1 MFTITS
7 IISLVIVCATV
18 INLEVKTFVFCSR
31 DANFVLLGQYHKFSN
46 AKLKCLTNSNA
57 KLKCLTNCWIL
68 ITLFHP
74 NQLVRF
80 LAENFSK
87 HSRRAALFLPAVVR
101 WQLLWQRAAA
111 MRLTLQLK
119 LR

>member
-1 MFTITS
+1 M
-7 IISLVIVCATV
+7 
-18 INLEVKTFVFCSR
+18 
-31 DANFVLLGQYHKFSN
+31 LLH
-46 AKLKCLTNSNA
+46 L
-57 KLKCLTNCWIL
+57 
-68 ITLFHP
+68 

-111 MRLTLQLK
+111 MLLTLPLK
-119 LR
+119 LH

>member
-1 MFTITS
+1 
-7 IISLVIVCATV
+7 
-18 INLEVKTFVFCSR
+18 VKLK
-31 DANFVLLGQYHKFSN
+31 LLFSVQEMLILLRLHHKFSN
-46 AKLKCLTNSNA
+46 VKPKCPTSRCIFIML
-57 KLKCLTNCWIL
+57 LHL
-68 ITLFHP
+68 

-111 MRLTLQLK
+111 MLLTLPLK
-119 LR
+119 LH

>member
-1 MFTITS
+1 LFFAQEMLI
-7 IISLVIVCATV
+7 
-18 INLEVKTFVFCSR
+18 
-31 DANFVLLGQYHKFSN
+31 LLRPYHKFSN
-46 AKLKCLTNSNA
+46 AKLKCLTNR
-57 KLKCLTNCWIL
+57 WML

-87 HSRRAALFLPAVVR
+87 HSRWAALFLPAAVR
-101 WQLLWQRAAA
+101 LRLLRHRAAA